1 MKDNFGINICKS
13 NCANFSSKC
22 DKPCVVCD
30 KFQPTNKAYEKRII
44 ALTKE
49 LYKYKPIKEHKIIK
63 EFQKVIYEDC

>member
-13 NCANFSSKC
+13 NCVNFSSKC

-44 ALTKE
+44 ALSKNKTKP
-49 LYKYKPIKEHKIIK
+49 LRMKKIKDWRII
-63 EFQKVIYEDC
+63 I

>member
-44 ALTKE
+44 ALSKNKT
-49 LYKYKPIKEHKIIK
+49 KPIRMKKIKDWRI
-63 EFQKVIYEDC
+63 II